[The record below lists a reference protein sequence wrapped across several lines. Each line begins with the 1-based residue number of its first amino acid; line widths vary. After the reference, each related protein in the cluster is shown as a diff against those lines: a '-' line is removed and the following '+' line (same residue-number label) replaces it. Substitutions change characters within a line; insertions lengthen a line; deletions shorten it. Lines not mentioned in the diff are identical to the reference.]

1 MSASVC
7 LSWGDTKCAV
17 RFADL
22 ATVASSL
29 SLLRIALAAVL
40 PLLPQPWWL
49 PVYLL
54 AVATDVVD
62 GMVARRTGT
71 VSAAGATLDAWADKI
86 LHVNVAWTLVNAGV
100 IPGWWMS
107 AWFAREILQ
116 VPMVFALVHRWRTG
130 VGTPRTR
137 LSGRLTTILLSVLTV
152 LALVGWPSLL
162 LTVAVL
168 VLGLMAGIDYARLHF
183 AHLCSAEAP

>member
-1 MSASVC
+1 MCS
-7 LSWGDTKCAV
+7 V

-22 ATVASSL
+22 ATVASSF
-29 SLLRIALAAVL
+29 SVLRIALAAL
-40 PLLPQPWWL
+40 IPLLPQPWWL
-49 PVYLL
+49 PVYL
-54 AVATDVVD
+54 VALSTDVID

-71 VSAAGATLDAWADKI
+71 VSTAGATLDAWADKI
-86 LHVNVAWTLVNAGV
+86 LHGNVAWTLVNAGI
-100 IPGWWMS
+100 IPGWWML

-130 VGTPRTR
+130 VGSPSTR
-137 LSGRLTTILLSVLTV
+137 LSGRLTTILLSLVTV

-168 VLGLMAGIDYARLHF
+168 VLGMMAGIEYARLHF
-183 AHLCSAEAP
+183 ANLRPAEAP